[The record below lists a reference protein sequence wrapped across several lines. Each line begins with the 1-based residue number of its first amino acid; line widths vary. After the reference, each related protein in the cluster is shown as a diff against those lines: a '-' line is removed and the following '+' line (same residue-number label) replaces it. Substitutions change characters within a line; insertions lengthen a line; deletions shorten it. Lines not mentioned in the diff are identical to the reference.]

1 MRRSLLIAAFL
12 FLTAPAA
19 ALADGVVTTKLS
31 STPDSVRAGKP
42 WKVTLTIHQQGRAPR
57 ADLQP
62 SIRIVDADGFSSTF
76 PATAAKQAGRYHAT
90 VTAARDAGLPV
101 RVGLE
106 VEYLEGSEERI
117 RQTLDGYAWDML
129 LGSVHWVSGLAVD
142 WDAAPVWEMHAVAD
156 VWRMYVDAVC
166 AAAASGIYDVMAHPD
181 LAKVFG
187 HRPEPKPFALY
198 EQMADAFQAAGVCAE
213 VSTAGYRRPLGEIYP
228 DPDLLRMFR
237 ARGVPVTL
245 ASDAHSPGGVGL
257 RFGDAVSVLTAAG
270 YRTITL
276 FRSREPRQ
284 EPLG

>member
-1 MRRSLLIAAFL
+1 MIADYHMHLVDDDHPYTDADF
-12 FLTAPAA
+12 TTERVAAYVAA
-19 ALADGVVTTKLS
+19 A
-31 STPDSVRAGKP
+31 
-42 WKVTLTIHQQGRAPR
+42 
-57 ADLQP
+57 
-62 SIRIVDADGFSSTF
+62 
-76 PATAAKQAGRYHAT
+76 ATAGVDEICFTDHVHRFRQARDWFDHPLWVADAVEDLTRYHAT

-106 VEYLEGSEERI
+106 VEYLEGIEERI

-166 AAAASGIYDVMAHPD
+166 AAATSGIYDVMAHPD

-198 EQMADAFQAAGVCAE
+198 GQMADAFQAAGVCAE

>member
-1 MRRSLLIAAFL
+1 VIADYHMHLVDDDHPYTDADF
-12 FLTAPAA
+12 TTERVAAYVAA
-19 ALADGVVTTKLS
+19 A
-31 STPDSVRAGKP
+31 
-42 WKVTLTIHQQGRAPR
+42 
-57 ADLQP
+57 
-62 SIRIVDADGFSSTF
+62 
-76 PATAAKQAGRYHAT
+76 ATAGVDEICFTDHVHRFRQARDWFDHPLWVADAVEDLTRYHAT

>member
-1 MRRSLLIAAFL
+1 MIADYHMHLVDDDHPYTDADF
-12 FLTAPAA
+12 TIERVAAYVAA
-19 ALADGVVTTKLS
+19 ASAAGVDEICFTDHVHRFRQARDWFDHPLWVADAVE
-31 STPDSVRAGKP
+31 D
-42 WKVTLTIHQQGRAPR
+42 LT
-57 ADLQP
+57 
-62 SIRIVDADGFSSTF
+62 
-76 PATAAKQAGRYHAT
+76 RYHAT

-106 VEYLEGSEERI
+106 VEYLEGIEERI

-166 AAAASGIYDVMAHPD
+166 AAATSGIYDVMAHPD

-198 EQMADAFQAAGVCAE
+198 GQMADAFQAAGVCAE

-257 RFGDAVSVLTAAG
+257 RFGDAVSVLTTAG